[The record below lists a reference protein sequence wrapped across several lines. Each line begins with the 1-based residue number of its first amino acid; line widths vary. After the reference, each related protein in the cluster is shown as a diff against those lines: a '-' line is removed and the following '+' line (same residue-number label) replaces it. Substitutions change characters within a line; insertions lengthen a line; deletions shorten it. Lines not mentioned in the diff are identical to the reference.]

1 MLPALIETVLIV
13 QDQRIGSG
21 FGNAHPVILPGHGS
35 EVDDEQEV
43 LFPCFIPADE
53 AEDAPVAVV
62 GVDPLEAVP
71 VAVQPVKGRIF
82 LVDMEQVAVI
92 F

>member
-1 MLPALIETVLIV
+1 MLPALIEAVLIV
-13 QDQRIGSG
+13 QDQRINSG
-21 FGNAHPVILPGHGS
+21 FGNAHPVIVPGTGG
-35 EVDDEQEV
+35 EVDDAQEV
-43 LFPCFIPADE
+43 LFSCLLPADE
-53 AEDAPVAVV
+53 AEDAPVAIV